1 MTTIADI
8 MKFTIIRFGINYE
21 GPFHLIISS
30 SDPEGDPP
38 AYLIQTE
45 NNKAVLRRLEK
56 DHKYGPIIPIEEHS
70 VHIENF
76 SEVALYED
84 YREIEKT
91 TFNDYLEYIF
101 SAIK

>member
-8 MKFTIIRFGINYE
+8 MKFTIIRFGINYN
-21 GPFHLIISS
+21 GPFYLIISS
-30 SDPEGDPP
+30 ADPEGDPP

-45 NNKAVLRRLEK
+45 NNETVLRRLDK
-56 DHKYGPIIPIEEHS
+56 DNKHGAIIPIEEHIN
-70 VHIENF
+70 HIENF
-76 SEVALYED
+76 SEVSLYED
-84 YREIEKT
+84 HREIEST